1 VRRNIVVGTDIKGSL
16 EGLLYT
22 YCPLPWR
29 QWEWLTSQ
37 TAWLLACGYPLG
49 NAKEQLCGLGC

>member
-22 YCPLPWR
+22 YCPLP
-29 QWEWLTSQ
+29 
-37 TAWLLACGYPLG
+37 
-49 NAKEQLCGLGC
+49 